1 LTTNQKPLVNTDKRD
16 DQGRTALHHA
26 VMANRI
32 ANVKLLLDYQAC
44 IAVGFFFSINKTQ
57 HQNFNFLHNKI

>member
-1 LTTNQKPLVNTDKRD
+1 LTSNQKPLVNTDKRD

-44 IAVGFFFSINKTQ
+44 IAVSFISINK
-57 HQNFNFLHNKI
+57 N